1 MSSLE
6 DEDLVTREDFEAFI
20 GPTSKKPF
28 YQKALDNY
36 LQNPNKPNW
45 CLSCCIFNIFWF
57 AYRKTL
63 LPSILLAF
71 IYFVLATAVPIQ
83 FLIPILLVIFIV
95 IGLFG
100 VNLYFILAEKDIKK
114 IKQYH
119 MMSSEEDTLTAI
131 SKKGGITFY
140 YPLFVYLILL
150 VFFLAFSS
158 KLF

>member
-1 MSSLE
+1 MSSFE
-6 DEDLVTREDFEAFI
+6 DEELVTREELEAFI

-45 CLSCCIFNIFWF
+45 CWSSCIFSIFWF

-71 IYFVLATAVPIQ
+71 IYFVLATVVPIQ
-83 FLIPILLVIFIV
+83 FLVPILLVIFV
-95 IGLFG
+95 AIGLFG
-100 VNLYFILAEKDIKK
+100 VNLYLILAEKDIKK
-114 IKQYH
+114 IKHYH

-131 SKKGGITFY
+131 TKKGGITFY
-140 YPLFVYLILL
+140 YPLFLYLILL
-150 VFFLAFSS
+150 VFFLAFSA